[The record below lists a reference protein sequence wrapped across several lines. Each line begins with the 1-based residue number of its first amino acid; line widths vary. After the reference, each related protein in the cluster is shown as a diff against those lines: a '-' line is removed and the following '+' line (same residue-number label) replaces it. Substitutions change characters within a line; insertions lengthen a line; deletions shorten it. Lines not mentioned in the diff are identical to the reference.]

1 MKTLVTGG
9 AGFIGSHIV
18 DRLMER
24 GDEVIVYD
32 NMSTGIDDFIKDH
45 FNNPKFKFIEGDVLD
60 LPKLKQKMQGVE
72 LVFHMAA
79 HADVRSGFIDHKV
92 DFEQN
97 LVGTINV
104 LEAMRENDVKK
115 IAFASTASVYG
126 DATVIPTPEGYP
138 FFPTSLYGSSK
149 ASAETYIA
157 TFCEYYGMTAYIF
170 RFVSWVGERYT
181 HGLVFDFIKKL
192 EKDPTKLHI
201 LGDGTQKKSYLYVKD
216 GVDAIFMIIE
226 KAKNKINVF
235 NLGNNEILTV
245 SESAKEIV
253 DEAGY
258 KNVEFEYEGGDKGW
272 IGDNKYV
279 LLDTQKLQELGWKP
293 SKTTRE
299 GLKITT
305 RYLIDNPE
313 VVEKRSG
320 KNKINF

>member
-18 DRLMER
+18 DKLIER

-32 NMSTGIDDFIKDH
+32 NMSTGIEDFIKPH
-45 FNNPKFKFIEGDVLD
+45 FENPKFKFIKGDILD
-60 LPKLKQKMQGVE
+60 LPKLKQAMQGVE

-79 HADVRSGFIDHKV
+79 HADVRSGFVDHKI
-92 DFEQN
+92 DLEQN
-97 LVGTINV
+97 LLGTINV
-104 LEAMRENDVKK
+104 LEAMRENEVKK
-115 IAFASTASVYG
+115 IAFASTSSVYG
-126 DATVIPTPEGYP
+126 DATIIPTPESHP
-138 FFPTSLYGSSK
+138 FLPTSLYGSSK

-157 TFCEYYGMTAYIF
+157 TFCEYYSITAYIF

-181 HGLVFDFIKKL
+181 HGLVFDFLKKL
-192 EKDPTKLHI
+192 EKDPSKLYI

-216 GVDAIFMIIE
+216 GVNAIFTIID
-226 KAKNKINVF
+226 KAKEKINIF

-245 SESAKEIV
+245 TESAKEIT
-253 DEAGY
+253 DKAGY

-279 LLDTQKLQELGWKP
+279 LLDTEKLQRLGWKP

-299 GLKITT
+299 SLRITT
-305 RYLIDNPE
+305 RYLQDNPE
-313 VVEKRSG
+313 IIKKRSE
-320 KNKINF
+320 KNAN

>member
-32 NMSTGIDDFIKDH
+32 NMSTGIDDFIKGYL
-45 FNNPKFKFIEGDVLD
+45 NKPNFKFIQGDILD
-60 LPKLKQKMQGVE
+60 LEKLKEEMEGVD

-79 HADVRSGFIDHKV
+79 HADVRSGLHDHKV
-92 DFEQN
+92 DLEQN
-97 LVGTINV
+97 LIGTINV
-104 LEAMRENDVKK
+104 LEAMKENDVKK
-115 IAFASTASVYG
+115 IAFASTSSVYG
-126 DATVIPTPEGYP
+126 DAAVIPTPEEYP

-181 HGLVFDFIKKL
+181 HGLVFDFLNKLKKDPKKL
-192 EKDPTKLHI
+192 YI
-201 LGDGTQKKSYLYVKD
+201 LGDGTQRKSYLYVKD
-216 GVDAIFMIIE
+216 GVDAIFTIID
-226 KAKNKINVF
+226 KAKDKINVY

-245 SESAKEIV
+245 TESAKEIV

-258 KNVEFEYEGGDKGW
+258 KDVEFEYEGGDKGW
-272 IGDNKYV
+272 VGDNKYV
-279 LLDTQKLQELGWKP
+279 LLDTKKLQELGWKP
-293 SKTTRE
+293 TKTIKE
-299 GLKITT
+299 GLRITT
-305 RYLIDNPE
+305 RYLIDHPE
-313 VVEKRSG
+313 IIEKRNQ
-320 KNKINF
+320 KNVNPT